1 MNRTIGMVGSIL
13 AALSVFCFA
22 LCMLV
27 RFHFGSYLV
36 CMFLAFGFLMM
47 IAAFHSE
54 CSTQNKIAGNLAMA
68 FAGIYMGLILL
79 VYFAQTTAVR
89 LDMLSDSAMQV
100 LDYQRFGLFFS
111 YDLLGYGMMALST
124 FFIGLTVCVRSKRD
138 KVLKA
143 LLLIHG
149 IFFASC
155 FTMPMLGV
163 FSAGTANSD
172 WTGILVLEVWC
183 VYFMPIAALSCLHF
197 RDTTD

>member
-1 MNRTIGMVGSIL
+1 MNRTIGMIGSIL
-13 AALSVFCFA
+13 AAFSVLCFA
-22 LCMLV
+22 VCMLA

-54 CSTQNKIAGNLAMA
+54 CSSQNKIAGNLAMA
-68 FAGIYMGLILL
+68 FAGIYAGLILL

-89 LDMLSDSAMQV
+89 LDALSGSALQI

-111 YDLLGYGMMALST
+111 YDLLGYGIMALST

-143 LLLIHG
+143 MLLIHG
-149 IFFASC
+149 IFFISC
-155 FTMPMLGV
+155 FMMPMLGI
-163 FSAGTANSD
+163 FSADTAGSD
-172 WTGILVLEVWC
+172 WIGILVLEAWC
-183 VYFMPIAALSCLHF
+183 VYFMPIAVLSCLHF
-197 RDTTD
+197 RDITD

>member
-22 LCMLV
+22 ICMLA

-54 CSTQNKIAGNLAMA
+54 CSMQNKIAGNLAMV
-68 FAGIYMGLILL
+68 FAGIYAGLILL
-79 VYFAQTTAVR
+79 VYFAQTTVVR
-89 LDMLSDSAMQV
+89 LDTLSDSALQI

-111 YDLLGYGMMALST
+111 YDLLGYGTMALST
-124 FFIGLTVCVRSKRD
+124 FFIGLTVRVHSKRD

-149 IFFASC
+149 IFFVSC
-155 FTMPMLGV
+155 FIVPMLGI
-163 FSAGTANSD
+163 FSGGNTGSD

-183 VYFMPIAALSCLHF
+183 VYFMPITVLSYLHF
-197 RDTTD
+197 RDATD